1 MKHVGRKKTGGHRT
15 KFFGKCIVTSCILLQ
30 EQQDNARDNGVF
42 RFKNIQTSTIF
53 PKLGPLIQGAES
65 NKINQKN
72 CGVTGHI
79 RKMEDKEVGK
89 CPILLTG
96 TYRWRGFRSAA
107 YFLNHNR
114 YHGHNTSIC
123 SAEQAGQESAHK
135 CASDHVTSRK
145 WQKVKGWPHCKQTQ
159 CQPSTRPSNAFFQ
172 HFRISVTPCLSKI
185 FRVYF

>member
-1 MKHVGRKKTGGHRT
+1 ME
-15 KFFGKCIVTSCILLQ
+15 F
-30 EQQDNARDNGVF
+30 F

-172 HFRISVTPCLSKI
+172 HFRISVTPCLSKM